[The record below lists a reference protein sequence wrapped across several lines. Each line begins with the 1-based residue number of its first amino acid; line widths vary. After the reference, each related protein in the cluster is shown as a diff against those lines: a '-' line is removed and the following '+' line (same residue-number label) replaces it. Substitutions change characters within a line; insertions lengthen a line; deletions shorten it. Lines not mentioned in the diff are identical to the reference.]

1 MMTAKEAKI
10 KSEFVQKTLHAE
22 EMRIIEKAIGD
33 AIDQGRNS
41 CSLEFFIST
50 ENKEKLEILGY
61 TVNRRNFQDEYCT
74 MISWWKEAAT

>member
-1 MMTAKEAKI
+1 MITAKEAKI
-10 KSEFVQKTLHAE
+10 KSEFIKKGLYAE

-61 TVNRRNFQDEYCT
+61 KVMRRNWQDEYCT
-74 MISWWKEAAT
+74 MISW